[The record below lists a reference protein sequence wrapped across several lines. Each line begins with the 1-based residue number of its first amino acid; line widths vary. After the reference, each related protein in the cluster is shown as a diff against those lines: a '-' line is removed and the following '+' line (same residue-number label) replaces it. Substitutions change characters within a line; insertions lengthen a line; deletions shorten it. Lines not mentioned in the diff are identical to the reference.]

1 MPLSLNQSQVYPLLI
16 KYLGLGGSMMHEVNR
31 VPNSCLSPTDTS
43 LNPQDTS
50 ISPID
55 TSLSPQDNRLNP
67 PDTSHSPSFETNLN
81 PSVSGTLTCIT
92 SPQQSVINKV
102 SFYLSSSLFFYFF
115 PLCIN
120 LSLQIVPMYHYLYTP
135 TYLFLSLFI
144 YVLLSSAVLQ
154 SILQF
159 CEPF

>member
-50 ISPID
+50 ISPVD
-55 TSLSPQDNRLNP
+55 TSLCPQDNRLNP
-67 PDTSHSPSFETNLN
+67 LDTSHSPSFETNLN
-81 PSVSGTLTCIT
+81 PSVSGTSTCIT

-102 SFYLSSSLFFYFF
+102 SFSQC
-115 PLCIN
+115 P
-120 LSLQIVPMYHYLYTP
+120 
-135 TYLFLSLFI
+135 
-144 YVLLSSAVLQ
+144 SA
-154 SILQF
+154 
-159 CEPF
+159 C